1 MTAGNIELTTSYKK
15 MHTKIV
21 ASPFICDY
29 APCFYTNFD
38 KETMNKIA
46 CTALLLAPL
55 MLAACKKAEAPAQP
69 AAPEAPVAAA
79 PAAAPAAQPAELTE
93 EQEEKARKQARL
105 DFSALEDKY
114 INDPRAQ
121 WAASATASSTYGGD
135 KPDDNNLPK
144 HLIGPIDGKE
154 WGNNNS
160 DLGLDWIELGYAKPV
175 QATEIRLVTDD
186 HEAVESIT
194 KIELQDT
201 DGKWN
206 TIWSGVS
213 EDKFNE
219 NGARTWIVRKFEKTP
234 YKVKAVKYTISN
246 NVKTGYKEVEAAQLV
261 GD

>member
-1 MTAGNIELTTSYKK
+1 MTIGNIELTTSYKK

-21 ASPFICDY
+21 ASAFLCEY

-69 AAPEAPVAAA
+69 AAPEAPAAVA
-79 PAAAPAAQPAELTE
+79 PAAAPAAQPAELTA

-105 DFSALEDKY
+105 DFGAMEDKY

-121 WAASATASSTYGGD
+121 WAASANASSSYGGD
-135 KPDDNNLPK
+135 KPQESNLPK
-144 HLIGPIDGKE
+144 HAIGPIDGNE
-154 WGNNNS
+154 WSNNS
-160 DLGLDWIELGYAKPV
+160 TDLGVDWIELGYAKPV
-175 QATEIRLVTDD
+175 QATEIRLVTNDR
-186 HEAVESIT
+186 ATVESIT

-206 TIWSGVS
+206 TIWSGVND
-213 EDKFNE
+213 DKYDE
-219 NGARTWIVRKFEKTP
+219 NGPRTWVVRTFEKTP
-234 YKVKAVKYTISN
+234 YKVKAVKYTITN
-246 NVKTGYKEVEAAQLV
+246 NVRSGYKEVDAAQLV